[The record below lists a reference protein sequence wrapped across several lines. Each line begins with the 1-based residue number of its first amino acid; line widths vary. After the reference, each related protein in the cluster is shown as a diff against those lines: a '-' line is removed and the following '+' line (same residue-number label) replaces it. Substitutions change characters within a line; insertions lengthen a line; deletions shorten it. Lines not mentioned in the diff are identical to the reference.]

1 MSALRKLALDCLL
14 QKAGNIPFPVLLER
28 AFAQIPA
35 HGHLHQDRACL
46 MALCCGVLRNA
57 GLLKQ
62 ICLSYCKKKPG
73 PAMETCLCLALF
85 EIFFMNKSEYAIV
98 NEYANLIKKI
108 EGQSKAHAVNAI
120 LRTVLQNKNTVT
132 ETLAQYQKQIK
143 TKIPGNRIPNKKALG
158 KLHRLADLP
167 ELFTE
172 NSHQTFYQLLAE
184 ESFYAPIPSFRLN
197 LQKNELPRHAELFSQ
212 SIVFFPEQKTP
223 EQECAQEQIQSL
235 AEQGILSRQG
245 VSSALFAEKIAAFIQ
260 EKNLG
265 TAPLWDMCCG
275 RGGKSLALLEKNIR
289 VSMVSEPNRERLE
302 AFKIQLSRL
311 GLPSPQI
318 MEGPAEKMEH
328 GRQFPL
334 ILLDSPCT
342 TSGTIAR
349 NPEVKYR
356 IGKERLEEILH
367 IQEKLLNLA
376 SEHLEDKGHLFYCTC
391 SVFES
396 ENKGQIKKFL
406 AETPGMRCLHEEY
419 LVPSR
424 LNPAFKGHD
433 ILYFAILQKESA
445 SRSNNG

>member
-1 MSALRKLALDCLL
+1 MLKLPNLPKLRELALECLL
-14 QKAGNIPFPVLLER
+14 QKAGNTPFPVLLEK

-35 HGHLHQDRACL
+35 HGHSSQDRACL
-46 MALCCGVLRNA
+46 MALCYGVLRNA

-62 ICLSYCKKKPG
+62 ICLSHCKKKPG

-85 EIFFMNKSEYAIV
+85 EIFFMNKSEYAVV
-98 NEYANLIKKI
+98 NEYANLIKKR

-120 LRTVLQNKNTVT
+120 LRTILKNKNTAA
-132 ETLAQYQKQIK
+132 ENLAHYQEQIK
-143 TKIPGNRIPNKKALG
+143 TKIPDNRIPNKKALR
-158 KLHRLADLP
+158 KLHQLADLS
-167 ELFTE
+167 ELFT
-172 NSHQTFYQLLAE
+172 NNIHKSLYQLLAE

-197 LQKNELPRHAELFSQ
+197 PQKNELPQHAELFSQ
-212 SIVFFPEQKTP
+212 SIVFFPEQKT
-223 EQECAQEQIQSL
+223 QERAQEQILPL
-235 AEQGILSRQG
+235 AKQGILSRQG

-289 VSMVSEPNRERLE
+289 VSMVSEPNSERLE
-302 AFKIQLSRL
+302 AFKTQLSRL

-318 MEGPAEKMEH
+318 MEGLAEKMAQD
-328 GRQFPL
+328 RKFPL
-334 ILLDSPCT
+334 ILLDSPCS

-356 IGKERLEEILH
+356 ISEESLAEISL
-367 IQEKLLNLA
+367 IQEKLLRLA
-376 SEHLEDKGHLFYCTC
+376 SEHLEDKGCLFYCTC
-391 SVFES
+391 SVFEC
-396 ENKGQIKKFL
+396 ENKEQIKKLL
-406 AETPGMRCLHEEY
+406 AEVPAMHCLHEEY

-433 ILYFAILQKESA
+433 ILYFAILQKE
-445 SRSNNG
+445 